1 MSDLD
6 GYRGIT
12 GGRALKGGTLATGY
26 LPGRGRFGA
35 ARPAPETRSVP
46 LDRAAAICPPPIIQ
60 TGQTDIGARPVH
72 PRGVFKNGQNNNP
85 NALAHQA
92 NQPQNQ
98 NNNLGPALLP
108 GIPK

>member
-46 LDRAAAICPPPIIQ
+46 LDRATAICSPANH
-60 TGQTDIGARPVH
+60 TNGATRYGSESCRPRRVVKKCARYYADGAGASGH
-72 PRGVFKNGQNNNP
+72 RT
-85 NALAHQA
+85 AER
-92 NQPQNQ
+92 
-98 NNNLGPALLP
+98 
-108 GIPK
+108 